1 MTNRTLAV
9 RLDPPLQRD
18 LGAIARRQKRS
29 KSDVVRE
36 AIRRYL
42 ESDALAA
49 EARKQSLRVSRGRG
63 EADALEFL
71 EHAADWSE

>member
-1 MTNRTLAV
+1 MTRHVLAV

-18 LGAIARRQKRS
+18 LGAIAKRQKRS
-29 KSDVVRE
+29 KSDVVRD

-49 EARKQSLRVSRGRG
+49 EARRQSVRVSRSRG
-63 EADALEFL
+63 EQDALDFIEQSV
-71 EHAADWSE
+71 DWPE